1 MTGVP
6 DQRGFP
12 DQRGPASAATRAALR
27 REVTIP
33 GDVALEGLL
42 EFPEDAPP
50 LGGVVVAH
58 PHPLH
63 GSTMQQPVVHHVAKA
78 CRHKGLATLRF
89 NFRGV
94 GASEGAY
101 NGQEEFRDVRAAAAF
116 LRAQLPPGLPISLA
130 GYSFGAVMASLAVID
145 GEPAAGLALVAFPLS
160 WDEFVP
166 RWFEHFGEYPGPV
179 IAVCGEHDPIA
190 PPAAVKAFLRGV
202 GLDPTMVVVP
212 GADHFFGGER
222 ERFSEPIAAFLQNA
236 APA

>member
-1 MTGVP
+1 MTGP
-6 DQRGFP
+6 SDQQAASFA
-12 DQRGPASAATRAALR
+12 PATAALR

-42 EFPEDAPP
+42 EFPENTPP

-58 PHPLH
+58 SHPLH

-78 CRHKGLATLRF
+78 CRRRGLATLRF

-101 NGQEEFRDVRAAAAF
+101 NGLEEFRDVRAAAGF
-116 LRAQLPPGLPISLA
+116 LRAQLPPTVPISLA

-145 GEPAAGLALVAFPLS
+145 GERAAALALVAFPVR
-160 WDEFVP
+160 WDEFML
-166 RWFEHFGEYPGPV
+166 RWFEHFGEYGGPV
-179 IAVCGEHDPIA
+179 IAVCGENDEIA
-190 PPAAVKAFLRGV
+190 PPAGVEAFLRGV
-202 GLDPTMVVVP
+202 GFDPTVVVVP

-222 ERFSEPIAAFLQNA
+222 DRFSEPIAEFLPKSSA
-236 APA
+236 S

>member
-1 MTGVP
+1 MTGSA
-6 DQRGFP
+6 DQRV
-12 DQRGPASAATRAALR
+12 PASASTRAALR

-42 EFPEDAPP
+42 EFPEDGPP

-63 GSTMQQPVVHHVAKA
+63 GSTMQQPVVHYVAKA
-78 CRHKGLATLRF
+78 CRQKGLATLRF

-94 GASEGAY
+94 GASGGVY
-101 NGQEEFRDVRAAAAF
+101 SGREEFRDVRAAAAF
-116 LRAQLPPGLPISLA
+116 LRAQLPPGLPVSLA

-145 GEPAAGLALVAFPLS
+145 GEPAAGLALVALPLS
-160 WDEFVP
+160 WDEFVSH
-166 RWFEHFGEYPGPV
+166 WFERFGEYEGPV

-190 PPAAVKAFLRGV
+190 PPMAVEAFLRGV

-222 ERFSEPIAAFLQNA
+222 DRLSEPVARFLSDA
-236 APA
+236 SRR

>member
-1 MTGVP
+1 MTGSP
-6 DQRGFP
+6 DQHV
-12 DQRGPASAATRAALR
+12 PASGSIRAAPR

-33 GDVALEGLL
+33 GDVTLEGLL
-42 EFPEDAPP
+42 EFPEDGPL

-63 GSTMQQPVVHHVAKA
+63 GSTMQQPVVHYVAKA
-78 CRHKGLATLRF
+78 CRQKGLATLRF

-94 GASEGAY
+94 GASEGVY
-101 NGQEEFRDVRAAAAF
+101 SGFEEFRDVRAAAAF
-116 LRAQLPPGLPISLA
+116 LRAQLPQGLPVSLA

-160 WDEFVP
+160 WDEFVD
-166 RWFEHFGEYPGPV
+166 RWFERFGKYAGPV
-179 IAVCGEHDPIA
+179 IAVCGEHDLIA
-190 PPAAVKAFLRGV
+190 PPAAVEEFLRGV

-222 ERFSEPIAAFLQNA
+222 DSVSEPVARFLSDA
-236 APA
+236 SRP

>member
-1 MTGVP
+1 MTGLP
-6 DQRGFP
+6 DQ
-12 DQRGPASAATRAALR
+12 QAASSASTGASLL

-42 EFPEDAPP
+42 EFPEDLPP

-78 CRHKGLATLRF
+78 CRRRGLATLRF

-101 NGQEEFRDVRAAAAF
+101 NGMEEFRDVRAAAAF
-116 LRAQLPPGLPISLA
+116 LRAQLPPALPISLA

-145 GEPAAGLALVAFPLS
+145 GEPAAALALVAFPLR
-160 WDEFVP
+160 WDEFAP
-166 RWFEHFGEYPGPV
+166 RWFERFGEFNNPV
-179 IAVCGEHDPIA
+179 ISVCGENDTVA
-190 PPAAVKAFLRGV
+190 PPAAVEAFLRGV

-222 ERFSEPIAAFLQNA
+222 ERFSEPIAEFLHDA
-236 APA
+236 SPA